1 MKTQLGPVER
11 RGGGARGGAPVGSSG
26 SDGLLG
32 GLEFE
37 FLAGDHRLGG
47 RVEFVGDVAQ
57 VVGVRANIV
66 CRLGEVAGIA
76 VRGACWRVFH
86 GFGQRD
92 RILQG
97 FQRGAVGHVVH
108 GEFCRIFGFFLS
120 LFEVLLMRGE
130 RLRVQRAGV
139 AGGLRHFAL
148 IGDCDDGNGCERD
161 GNHCYHGD
169 DGDGLAL
176 SRIVFLRGWLHCW
189 FLSSCAV
196 LISGKTLRVYKKHFR
211 KTIYHWK

>member
-1 MKTQLGPVER
+1 MLVMGAKLQTWMTLAPLNVGFGADVGANR
-11 RGGGARGGAPVGSSG
+11 RGGLL
-26 SDGLLG
+26 DLLG

-176 SRIVFLRGWLHCW
+176 FRIVFLCCWLHW
-189 FLSSCAV
+189 GSSLLCGFRIKQNVAS
-196 LISGKTLRVYKKHFR
+196 IQKHF
-211 KTIYHWK
+211 